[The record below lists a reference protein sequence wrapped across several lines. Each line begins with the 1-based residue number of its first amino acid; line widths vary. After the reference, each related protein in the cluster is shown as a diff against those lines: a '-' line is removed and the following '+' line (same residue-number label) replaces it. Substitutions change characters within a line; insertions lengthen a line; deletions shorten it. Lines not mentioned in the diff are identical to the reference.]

1 MRAGGWRQPV
11 LPTRPKSFAVK
22 STRVSAREIPATWSP
37 PDAAALTHH
46 PQTPSTK
53 GEYRMGRN
61 PRITDWNPEDTAAW
75 EAGNKKI
82 ARRNLLCTV
91 AGDHVAFSVWTLW
104 PVMAL
109 FMPTSVY
116 GFSAGD
122 KLLLGA
128 VATLVGGCARIPYTL
143 GIAAFGGRNWTT
155 FSAFVLLIPT
165 VATIVLLA
173 NPGLPLWP
181 YVVCAALTGLG
192 GGNYAASLANVNA
205 FYPQRLK
212 GAALAINAG
221 VGNLGVAV
229 IQLVGLLV
237 LATAGHEAP
246 YLVCA
251 VYLVLL
257 AIVGIAAA
265 VFMDNLHHGT
275 EVNTMRSILFE
286 RDTYVI
292 SLLYICT
299 FGSWIGFAFAFGQV
313 MQVNFLANG
322 ETASHAS
329 LHAAQIAFIGPL
341 LGSLARI
348 YGGKLADRLGG
359 SRVTLGVLAGMILGA
374 GLLVTISTLDDHHAD
389 TRSASMIGYVIG
401 FMVLFIL
408 SGMGNGSVFKLIPSV
423 FEARSRSLEG
433 TEAQRRHW
441 SRARS
446 GALIGVCSAVGALGG
461 VGINLEL
468 RQSYLSSGTET
479 SAYWAFLAS
488 YVIGAILTWMMY
500 VRQPVSARSVPG
512 SVLEAEPARV

>member
-1 MRAGGWRQPV
+1 MH
-11 LPTRPKSFAVK
+11 
-22 STRVSAREIPATWSP
+22 ATSN
-37 PDAAALTHH
+37 HH
-46 PQTPSTK
+46 
-53 GEYRMGRN
+53 
-61 PRITDWNPEDTAAW
+61 IVDWDPEDTAAW

-82 ARRNLLCTV
+82 ARRNLMCTV
-91 AGDHVAFSVWTLW
+91 AGDHVAFSIWSLW
-104 PVMAL
+104 SVMAL
-109 FMPTSVY
+109 FMPASVY

-128 VATLVGGCARIPYTL
+128 VATLVGAAVRIPYTL
-143 GIAAFGGRNWTT
+143 GIAKYGGRNWTT

-165 VATIVLLA
+165 AATIVLLA

-181 YVVCAALTGLG
+181 YVLCAALTGLG

-221 VGNLGVAV
+221 GGNLGVAV

-246 YLVCA
+246 YWVCA

-265 VFMDNLHHGT
+265 LFMDNLDHSIEATH
-275 EVNTMRSILFE
+275 VRSILAE
-286 RDTYVI
+286 RHTYVI

-313 MQVNFLANG
+313 MQVNFIAGG
-322 ETASHAS
+322 ETVKHAS

-348 YGGKLADRLGG
+348 YGGRLADRVGG
-359 SRVTLGVLAGMILGA
+359 SRVTLGVLGGMILA
-374 GLLVTISTLDDHHAD
+374 AALLVGISTADHHSGS
-389 TRSASMIGYVIG
+389 TSSITVVGYVAG

-408 SGMGNGSVFKLIPSV
+408 SGMGNGSVFKLIPSI
-423 FEARSRSLEG
+423 FEARSRSLDIG
-433 TEAQRRHW
+433 EAQRRHW
-441 SRARS
+441 ARAMS
-446 GALIGVCSAVGALGG
+446 GSLIGFCAAVGALGG
-461 VGINLEL
+461 VGINLAL
-468 RQSYLSSGTET
+468 RESYLRSGTGT
-479 SAYWAFLAS
+479 AAYWVFLSS
-488 YVIGAILTWMMY
+488 YVAAAILTWMMY
-500 VRQPVSARSVPG
+500 VRRPRPPAGLPG
-512 SVLEAEPARV
+512 SKRESGFARV

>member
-1 MRAGGWRQPV
+1 
-11 LPTRPKSFAVK
+11 
-22 STRVSAREIPATWSP
+22 
-37 PDAAALTHH
+37 
-46 PQTPSTK
+46 
-53 GEYRMGRN
+53 MGRN
-61 PRITDWNPEDTAAW
+61 HRITDWNPEDTAAW
-75 EAGNKKI
+75 EGGNNKI

-91 AGDHVAFSVWTLW
+91 AGDHVAFSIWSLW
-104 PVMAL
+104 SVMAL
-109 FMPTSVY
+109 FMPASVY

-128 VATLVGGCARIPYTL
+128 VATLVGGCVRIPYTL

-165 VATIVLLA
+165 VGTIVLLA

-229 IQLVGLLV
+229 IQLAGLLV

-246 YLVCA
+246 YWVCA

-265 VFMDNLHHGT
+265 VFMDNLDHGI
-275 EVNTMRSILFE
+275 EANHMRSILFE

-313 MQVNFLANG
+313 LQVNFSANG
-322 ETASHAS
+322 ETAKHAS
-329 LHAAQIAFIGPL
+329 LHAAQIAFVGPL

-348 YGGKLADRLGG
+348 YGGKLADRIGG
-359 SRVTLGVLAGMILGA
+359 SRVTLGVLGGMILAA
-374 GLLVTISTLDDHHAD
+374 GLLVGISSVDDHSAS
-389 TRSASMIGYVIG
+389 TRSSAMIGYVVG
-401 FMVLFIL
+401 FIVLFIL

-423 FEARSRSLEG
+423 FEARSRSLDIS
-433 TEAQRRHW
+433 EAQRRHW
-441 SRARS
+441 SRAMS
-446 GALIGVCSAVGALGG
+446 GSLIGFCAAVGALGG
-461 VGINLEL
+461 VGINLAL
-468 RQSYLSSGTET
+468 RESYLSTGTET
-479 SAYWAFLAS
+479 SAYWMFL
-488 YVIGAILTWMMY
+488 GAYAVAAVLTWMMY
-500 VRQPVSARSVPG
+500 VRRPVSAGPAGVPN
-512 SVLEAEPARV
+512 SETAAALARV

>member
-1 MRAGGWRQPV
+1 M
-11 LPTRPKSFAVK
+11 S
-22 STRVSAREIPATWSP
+22 
-37 PDAAALTHH
+37 
-46 PQTPSTK
+46 
-53 GEYRMGRN
+53 RN
-61 PRITDWNPEDTAAW
+61 HRITDWNPEDPAAW

-91 AGDHVAFSVWTLW
+91 AGDHVAFSIWTLW

-109 FMPTSVY
+109 FMPVSVY

-165 VATIVLLA
+165 VGTIVLLA

-181 YVVCAALTGLG
+181 YVVCATLTGLG

-205 FYPQRLK
+205 FYPERLK

-246 YLVCA
+246 YWVCA
-251 VYLVLL
+251 AYLVLL
-257 AIVGIAAA
+257 VIVGIAAA
-265 VFMDNLHHGT
+265 LFMDNLDHGT

-286 RDTYVI
+286 RDTYAI

-299 FGSWIGFAFAFGQV
+299 FGSWIGFSFAFGQV

-322 ETASHAS
+322 ESAKHAA
-329 LHAAQIAFIGPL
+329 LHAAQVAFIGPL

-348 YGGKLADRLGG
+348 YGGRLADRMGG

-374 GLLVTISTLDDHHAD
+374 GLLVTISTFDDHNAGG
-389 TRSASMIGYVIG
+389 RSTSVIGYVMG
-401 FMVLFIL
+401 FMVLFLL

-423 FEARSRSLEG
+423 YEARSRSLDVSDAE
-433 TEAQRRHW
+433 RRHW
-441 SRARS
+441 ARAKS
-446 GALIGVCSAVGALGG
+446 GSLIGVCSAVGALGG
-461 VGINLEL
+461 VGINLAL

-479 SAYWAFLAS
+479 SAYWVFLAS
-488 YVIGAILTWMMY
+488 YVAAAIVTWATY
-500 VRQPVSARSVPG
+500 VRRPASADATVPEPQTH
-512 SVLEAEPARV
+512 SEPARV